1 MGLAEPPAFHTGSM
15 QIILDITQDAT
26 GHLTGTAAA
35 AGGTGERTFYGAME
49 LLSSIEELCEPDA
62 GLNTAAGALSP
73 E

>member
-1 MGLAEPPAFHTGSM
+1 M

-35 AGGTGERTFYGAME
+35 AGGTGERAFYGAME
-49 LLSSIEELCEPDA
+49 LLSSIEELCEPA
-62 GLNTAAGALSP
+62 APASTHNQTPRLNTAARTLSP

>member
-1 MGLAEPPAFHTGSM
+1 M

-49 LLSSIEELCEPDA
+49 LLSSIEELCEPAAPPGTAEPDA
-62 GLNTAAGALSP
+62 AS
-73 E
+73 